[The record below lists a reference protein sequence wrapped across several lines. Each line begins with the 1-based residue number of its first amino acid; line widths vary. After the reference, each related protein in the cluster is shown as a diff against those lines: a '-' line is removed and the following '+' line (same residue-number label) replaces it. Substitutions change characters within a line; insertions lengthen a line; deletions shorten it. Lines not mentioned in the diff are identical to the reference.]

1 MTKVAILGA
10 GMAAIG
16 ADYRFRQHGLA
27 PTLYDQASEP
37 GGHTTTHVYNG
48 GWSFDEGPH
57 VSFTKDQRIK
67 DLLAEAIKGD
77 YQSLGA
83 NVDNYWRGFRFKH
96 PAICNLY
103 GLPTDL
109 VVGCLEDFIKASGEQ
124 VQLAHNYEDWL
135 VAAYGRTFAETFPM
149 EYAKKVHTTTADQ
162 LTTDW
167 LGPRLY
173 RPDLAEVLR
182 GAVSNETPNVHY
194 VTEYRYPSHGGF
206 FSYLRPFLEQADVR
220 SSHRVSEVDAKEHRV
235 RFNDGSDASYDH
247 LVSSVP
253 LPEFVPM
260 IAGVPGEVL
269 EAAGRLAATSMVLVN
284 IGIDREDVGD
294 TWTYFYDQDLIF
306 TRMSYP
312 SRLSPNMAPGGCGSF
327 QAEIYFSAKYSPVAG
342 APEDYIERTITD
354 MRRTGLLRDRD
365 GILHQS
371 ALWIPYANIIHDH
384 DKLPALRLIHGYL
397 EEIGIN
403 MCGRYGLWGY
413 QWTDEA
419 FMSGEEAAQ
428 RVIDSI

>member
-1 MTKVAILGA
+1 
-10 GMAAIG
+10 MAAIG
-16 ADYRFRQHGLA
+16 ADHRFRQHGFS
-27 PTLYDQASEP
+27 PILYDQASEP
-37 GGHTTTHVYNG
+37 GGHTTTHIFEG

-57 VSFTKDQRIK
+57 VSFTKEQRIK
-67 DLLAEAIKGD
+67 DLLSEAVGGD
-77 YQSLGA
+77 FQSLAA
-83 NVDNYWRGFRFKH
+83 NVDNYWRGYRFKH

-103 GLPTDL
+103 GLPADL
-109 VVGCLEDFIKASGEQ
+109 VVGCLEDFVKASGE
-124 VQLAHNYEDWL
+124 LGREPDNYEDWL

-149 EYAKKVHTTTADQ
+149 EYAKKVHTTSADQ
-162 LTTDW
+162 LATDW

-173 RPDLAEVLR
+173 RPELAEVLR

-206 FSYLRPFLEQADVR
+206 FSYLRPFLERADVR
-220 SSHRVSEVDAKEHRV
+220 SNHRVSEVDSKERRV
-235 RFNDGSDASYDH
+235 RFIDGSETSYDH

-253 LPEFVPM
+253 LPDFVPM

-294 TWTYFYDQDLIF
+294 TWTYFYDQDVIF

-312 SRLSPNMAPGGCGSF
+312 SRLSPNMAPPGCGSF

-354 MRRTGLLRDRD
+354 MRRTALLEHDD
-365 GILHQS
+365 QILHKS
-371 ALWIPYANIIHDH
+371 AMWVPYANIIHDH

-403 MCGRYGLWGY
+403 MSGRYGLWGY

-419 FMSGEEAAQ
+419 FASGEEAAQ